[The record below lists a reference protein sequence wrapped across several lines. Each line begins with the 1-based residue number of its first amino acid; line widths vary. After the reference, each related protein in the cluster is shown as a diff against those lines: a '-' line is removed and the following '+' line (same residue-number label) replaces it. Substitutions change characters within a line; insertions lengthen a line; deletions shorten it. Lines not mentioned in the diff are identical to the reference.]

1 MKSVF
6 MLLLIS
12 VLSISLYSQNS
23 NEKAKEL
30 YFKALELHESKKY
43 AESNEKLK
51 EAQNIL
57 VSNNLTIQYLRVKNF
72 YALKNHE
79 QTKKEISLYLKLN
92 PKQDEA
98 YTEIMKYKGE
108 IEEKERKKLELVP
121 TTSSAVPSVSLLRN
135 KLASFNFDTTKKL
148 VSIEEAQKILLA
160 FGVNEVYRTQQSNA
174 EPFIYGYLNDEYAVT
189 VWVGTYG
196 KTDRYGVRFGKKDFS
211 YHATN
216 DSYFEII
223 RP

>member
-92 PKQDEA
+92 PKQDDAFAEV
-98 YTEIMKYKGE
+98 MKYKGE
-108 IEEKERKKLELVP
+108 IEEAEKQEQARILAERKEKEQLEAHKKF
-121 TTSSAVPSVSLLRN
+121 SQSY
-135 KLASFNFDTTKKL
+135 LANL
-148 VSIEEAQKILLA
+148 I
-160 FGVNEVYRTQQSNA
+160 
-174 EPFIYGYLNDEYAVT
+174 
-189 VWVGTYG
+189 
-196 KTDRYGVRFGKKDFS
+196 
-211 YHATN
+211 
-216 DSYFEII
+216 
-223 RP
+223 